1 MIATTKEYAIR
12 VYAPVIQDGPL
23 LIVLKILMI
32 VLVILALMVEV
43 VLMELMI
50 ISVNV

>member
-1 MIATTKEYAIR
+1 MIATTMEYAIR
-12 VYAPVIQDGPL
+12 VYVPVTQDGPL

-32 VLVILALMVEV
+32 ALVILALMVEV
-43 VLMELMI
+43 VLMEIMI